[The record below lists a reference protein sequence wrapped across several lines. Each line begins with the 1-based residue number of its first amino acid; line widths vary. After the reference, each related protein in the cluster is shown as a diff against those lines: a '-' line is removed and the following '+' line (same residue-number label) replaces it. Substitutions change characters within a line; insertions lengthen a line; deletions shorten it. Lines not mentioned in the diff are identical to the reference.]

1 MTVHL
6 AWRVAGIAVFC
17 ALGARAQALPSGW
30 LDMPFGRYVLG
41 LEGGSWF
48 DDADTTTVTGSGL
61 GFGGPAPGA
70 DGGRFLFKR
79 LKGDCE
85 LVADVPFLNRTE
97 LADDA
102 RAGLMIRD
110 SADRHDRYAAL
121 LRQPGSASAP
131 GVIRLHYREAKGGG
145 SGSLTPVPGVS
156 QGLNYLTNY
165 VMPNVRLRLVRQGNT
180 LSGFLSTNETGTAWF
195 KAFSKTHPLNTD
207 LLAGLL
213 VSRGPLRQVELMTN
227 TFERVTVRELVTA
240 ERNTAGDRRVVTW
253 ASDLPDAPP
262 AAAYRLSYAA
272 ALTGPFTML
281 DEQATQP
288 YETAANWMVGT
299 SLYFRVEYVTAGAT
313 NLLGTSGAC
322 ALRLPQPARDA
333 PATNG
338 LWLAYYSPTNA
349 LLPLAERIETALDD
363 NWTNAVAGLPEND
376 FRIVCNGSLTP
387 PASGLYVFGSEA
399 DDTARLTLDA
409 QEILADVYPDSA
421 GTTSLSS
428 PVWLEAG
435 RSYRFEAE
443 YQQLADDK
451 MFRLQWAAQNDTRL
465 TPIPAACLTPFP
477 LPWRHQD
484 LGDMDVG
491 GYADYAV
498 TGARFTV
505 AGAGTGIAGTADSFH
520 YAWREQSGDVDF
532 SACVQIS
539 GDNTAPAAAGLM
551 LRLDVSPQSVQAGLY
566 LEESG
571 DTLQV
576 VVRTRDTAGTPV
588 QTLTAGPSFA
598 KQSRVFLR
606 LSRSGGRLDFACRAE
621 EAAEWTTVGTVSLTL
636 PSSVLIGMAVASRDP
651 AAPAAV
657 YFEALDV
664 TAYETLDLPAV
675 ADVYVQNGTPDQNF
689 GTANTLYIKRA
700 DDSYTREAFLLFDG
714 QNHSPV
720 RSATLKL
727 FVVTNNVALSAEA
740 VAFRLLRDTSWQESA
755 VTWSA
760 PPAGLVLP
768 AAYLDPLDP
777 FYLGTASVPGTQK
790 WIELNVTAA
799 FNEAL
804 AAGGRFSI
812 GVSSLAFNATAFAR
826 QLELASKEY
835 SDVSLRPRLSLVLN
849 TPQMPTVRLG
859 GNGTEARLSWPP
871 FPEAAAYRVWRADGP
886 LADFA
891 QISGDLAGLAF
902 TNTGLNAGTLYRYAI
917 SAVTAHGATPRSLA
931 AAVAASAQS
940 EALDA
945 LGDATVQGGVNRTT
959 NYGTHTTLGI
969 KNENFLEKEY
979 AREAFIRFDT
989 DGLGGAERAVLSLT
1003 ASASASA
1010 IARLLDVWLAPDS
1023 EWSES
1028 TVTYANPPAGVTLP
1042 TPKRTDLPTDGSV
1055 VRMPFGTITSGTP
1068 YQIDITEM
1076 VRIAAR
1082 RGGGKMTLGLNR
1094 YDLDTTVVMSF
1105 HSKNATTAAYRPK
1118 LLVTSVRPGIP
1129 EPCAA
1134 PGGASVTWPAFRGAL
1149 TYTVRRSDAR
1159 DGTYAVVAQGLS
1171 GTSYLSSATSGWFT
1185 VSAVTAAGETPPS
1198 DAAFAACMPTCE
1210 VHLPV
1215 ADTFVESST
1224 GANVNYGSNATLTLK
1239 ASPSS
1244 PTREQF
1250 FQFDAAGMERVTSAR
1265 LRINLTTTQA
1275 GYTPSHILVYRETA
1289 GEWNEHAVTWNRM
1302 IPGLSVPQVN
1312 TATRSA
1318 HELARVPYPV
1328 SDLNRMSYVEADV
1341 TEAVRD
1347 AALLGVRPT
1356 FRICGDSL
1364 TTGATVMWSTASK
1377 ENARADYRPA
1387 LRVDAGVF
1395 GAPTGGRAVRDEASR
1410 AATLSWNPVPGAV
1423 SYTVRR
1429 VLPGGGYETLVS
1441 GLGDPAWAVSNLWS
1455 NGTVYL
1461 YEVTAVNADGTVSEA
1476 AAIEVRLSREQHYPV
1491 TADTFIRGGDFSNAV
1506 YGADAT
1512 LVIKRDGVEQNNRE
1526 GYLRIDVTGLP
1537 AFERAVLR
1545 LWAED
1550 VGDTDMSLV
1559 AQAVEDS
1566 GWTET
1571 GAEAMTWDR
1580 APLKRTADP
1589 LSPVEGELGRAP
1601 LAGTVDSS
1609 HFEIDVTAGLTAWR
1623 AQYPG
1628 AGSVALRLFSTAQS
1642 GTGLMSVTFAS
1653 KEGALLLARR
1663 PELSVTFAGYPPGG
1677 TIMLLR

>member
-1 MTVHL
+1 M
-6 AWRVAGIAVFC
+6 
-17 ALGARAQALPSGW
+17 
-30 LDMPFGRYVLG
+30 
-41 LEGGSWF
+41 
-48 DDADTTTVTGSGL
+48 
-61 GFGGPAPGA
+61 
-70 DGGRFLFKR
+70 
-79 LKGDCE
+79 
-85 LVADVPFLNRTE
+85 
-97 LADDA
+97 
-102 RAGLMIRD
+102 
-110 SADRHDRYAAL
+110 
-121 LRQPGSASAP
+121 
-131 GVIRLHYREAKGGG
+131 
-145 SGSLTPVPGVS
+145 
-156 QGLNYLTNY
+156 
-165 VMPNVRLRLVRQGNT
+165 
-180 LSGFLSTNETGTAWF
+180 
-195 KAFSKTHPLNTD
+195 
-207 LLAGLL
+207 
-213 VSRGPLRQVELMTN
+213 
-227 TFERVTVRELVTA
+227 
-240 ERNTAGDRRVVTW
+240 
-253 ASDLPDAPP
+253 
-262 AAAYRLSYAA
+262 
-272 ALTGPFTML
+272 
-281 DEQATQP
+281 
-288 YETAANWMVGT
+288 
-299 SLYFRVEYVTAGAT
+299 
-313 NLLGTSGAC
+313 
-322 ALRLPQPARDA
+322 
-333 PATNG
+333 
-338 LWLAYYSPTNA
+338 
-349 LLPLAERIETALDD
+349 
-363 NWTNAVAGLPEND
+363 
-376 FRIVCNGSLTP
+376 
-387 PASGLYVFGSEA
+387 FGSEA

-621 EAAEWTTVGTVSLTL
+621 GTVEWTTVGTVSLTL

-651 AAPAAV
+651 AVPAAV
-657 YFEALDV
+657 YFDTLDV
-664 TAYETLDLPAV
+664 TAYETLELLPA
-675 ADVYVQNGTPDQNF
+675 ADAFVQNGAPEQNF
-689 GTANTLYIKRA
+689 GTANTLYVKRA
-700 DDSYTREAFLLFDG
+700 DDSYSREAFLLFDG
-714 QNHSPV
+714 RNHSPV

-727 FVVTNNVALSAEA
+727 YVVTNNVALSAEA
-740 VAFRLLRDTSWQESA
+740 VAFRLLRDTVWQESA
-755 VTWSA
+755 VTWIA

-768 AAYLDPLDP
+768 SAYLDPLDP
-777 FYLGTASVPGTQK
+777 FYLGTAIVPGTQK
-790 WIELNVTAA
+790 WIELDVTAA
-799 FNEAL
+799 FNETL

-812 GVSSLAFNATAFAR
+812 GVSSLAFNTTAFSR
-826 QLELASKEY
+826 QLELAAKEY
-835 SDVSLRPRLSLVLN
+835 SVASFRPRLSLVLN
-849 TPQMPTVRLG
+849 TPQRPTVRLG
-859 GNGTEARLSWPP
+859 GSGTEARISWPP

-886 LADFA
+886 LADFS

-902 TNTGLNAGTLYRYAI
+902 TNTGLTAGTLYRYAV
-917 SAVTAHGATPRSLA
+917 SAVTAHGATSRSCD

-945 LGDATVQGGVNRTT
+945 LDDATVQGGASRTT
-959 NYGTHTTLGI
+959 NYGTQTTLGI
-969 KNENFLEKEY
+969 KNENFLERDY

-989 DGLGGAERAVLSLT
+989 EGLGGAERVILSLT
-1003 ASASASA
+1003 ASASASDG
-1010 IARLLDVWLAPDS
+1010 IARTLDVWLAPDS
-1023 EWSES
+1023 EWSET
-1028 TVTYANPPAGVTLP
+1028 TVTYAKPPAGVTLP
-1042 TPKRTDLPTDGSV
+1042 TPKRTDLPADGSV
-1055 VRMPFGTITSGTP
+1055 VRTPFGTITSGTAYP
-1068 YQIDITEM
+1068 IDITEM

-1082 RGGGKMTLGLNR
+1082 RGGKMTLGLNR
-1094 YDLDTTVVMSF
+1094 YDLNTTVVMWF
-1105 HSKNATTAAYRPK
+1105 HSKNATTAAFRPK
-1118 LLVTSVRPGIP
+1118 LLVTSIRPGIP
-1129 EPCAA
+1129 EPGAA
-1134 PGGASVTWPAFRGAL
+1134 PGGASVTWPTFRGAL

-1159 DGTYAVVAQGLS
+1159 DGTYAIVAQGLS
-1171 GTSYLSSATSGWFT
+1171 GTSYLSSATSGRFT

-1198 DAAFAACMPTCE
+1198 DAVFAACLPAYAA
-1210 VHLPV
+1210 HLPI
-1215 ADTFVESST
+1215 ADIFVENST
-1224 GANVNYGSNATLTLK
+1224 GADVNYGSNPTLTLK

-1250 FQFDAAGMERVTSAR
+1250 FQFDAAGMERVTSVR
-1265 LRINLTTTQA
+1265 LRLNLTTTQA
-1275 GYTPSHILVYRETA
+1275 GYTPSRILVYRETA

-1302 IPGLSVPQVN
+1302 IPGLSVPLVN
-1312 TATRSA
+1312 TASRSE

-1328 SDLNRMSYVEADV
+1328 SDFNRMSYVEADV
-1341 TEAVRD
+1341 TDAVRD
-1347 AALLGVRPT
+1347 AALQGVRPT
-1356 FRICGDSL
+1356 FRICGDSP
-1364 TTGATVMWSTASK
+1364 TTGSTVMWSTASK

-1387 LRVDAGVF
+1387 LLVDAGVF

-1410 AATLSWNPVPGAV
+1410 AATLIWNPVPGAIG
-1423 SYTVRR
+1423 YTVRR

-1441 GLGDPAWAVSNLWS
+1441 GLGDPAWAVNNLWS

-1476 AAIEVRLSREQHYPV
+1476 AAIEVRLSREQRYPV
-1491 TADTFIRGGDFSNAV
+1491 TADTFIRGGEFSNAV

-1512 LVIKRDGVEQNNRE
+1512 LVIKRDSVEQNNRE

-1545 LWAED
+1545 LWADD

-1580 APLKRTADP
+1580 APFKRTADP

-1601 LAGTVDSS
+1601 LAGRVDGSP
-1609 HFEIDVTAGLTAWR
+1609 FEIDVTAGLTAWMAR
-1623 AQYPG
+1623 HPG
-1628 AGSVALRLFSTAQS
+1628 AGNVALRLFSTAQS
-1642 GTGLMSVTFAS
+1642 GSGLMSVTFAS
-1653 KEGALLLARR
+1653 KEGALLLAHR